1 METTLRQ
8 EYDEQGFCIARKA
21 IDAELAAETVEHVHW
36 LVKKNPGTRPEQLHH
51 ELMVDDPFMHR
62 LVTDDRLVDIAAQ
75 FLGPNVAMFAAHYIA
90 KKPSTGQAVQWHQD
104 GSYWPLEPMEVTTL
118 WVAGTDSTVANG
130 CMRVLPGTHTKCL
143 LKRSEMVDLDRDKY
157 VLGVGIHPDQID
169 EADAIDLEL
178 EAGDISIHH
187 PSIIHG
193 SNSNSS
199 DQWRVGLTLRYIPT
213 STKVTVDRSP
223 CIMCR
228 GEVIP
233 AVGNKYAPRPQ
244 YVEGEHMPF
253 AGCENWSLQAA
264 S

>member
-21 IDAELAAETVEHVHW
+21 IDAGLAAETVEHVHW
-36 LVKKNPGTRPEQLHH
+36 LVKKNPGTRPERLHH

-62 LVTDDRLVDIAAQ
+62 LVSDDRLVDIAAQ

-130 CMRVLPGTHTKCL
+130 CMRVLPGTHTKRL
-143 LKRSEMVDLDRDKY
+143 LKRSEMIDLDTDKY

-169 EADAIDLEL
+169 DADAVDLEL

-193 SNSNSS
+193 SNANTS

-213 STKVTVDRSP
+213 STRVTVDRSP

-233 AVGNKYAPRPQ
+233 EIGNKYAPRPQ

-253 AGCENWSLQAA
+253 AGCEDWSLQAA

>member
-8 EYDEQGFCIARKA
+8 AYDEQGFCIARKA
-21 IDAELAAETVEHVHW
+21 IDAGLAAETVEHVHW

-51 ELMVDDPFMHR
+51 ELMVNDPFMHR

-130 CMRVLPGTHTKCL
+130 CMRVLPGTHTKRL

-169 EADAIDLEL
+169 DADAVDLEM
-178 EAGDISIHH
+178 EAGDISIPPPQYH
-187 PSIIHG
+187 PRVQRQYFGPMAGRAYPALH
-193 SNSNSS
+193 S
-199 DQWRVGLTLRYIPT
+199 DQHQ
-213 STKVTVDRSP
+213 RSP
-223 CIMCR
+223 WIAALALC
-228 GEVIP
+228 
-233 AVGNKYAPRPQ
+233 VGVK
-244 YVEGEHMPF
+244 
-253 AGCENWSLQAA
+253 
-264 S
+264 